1 MIYSVVLFY
10 GDVNYGRER
19 FSKFVLM
26 MNKYSVFLLLMR
38 IMMIIKSFALLLLV
52 MVMIRKSVVLLLI
65 MMMMMIMIM
74 MMMMMM
80 VTKCCPSF
88 SVSNKVSNWLEG
100 KSETQSG
107 LALGSTLNIK
117 SELSLGLAQT

>member
-1 MIYSVVLFY
+1 MLFFFD
-10 GDVNYGRER
+10 GDVNDGREY

-26 MNKYSVFLLLMR
+26 MIKYSVFLLLMR

-74 MMMMMM
+74 MMMMM
-80 VTKCCPSF
+80 TKCCPSF
-88 SVSNKVSNWLEG
+88 SVSNQVSNWLEG

-117 SELSLGLAQT
+117 SELSLGLA